1 MRPLFRWSLLV
12 LLVLAVP
19 IVPFVGFGAAAER
32 WIQTRLDQSV
42 SAPRATMFV
51 IGVLATDVFLP
62 VPSSA
67 VSTFAGQRLGI
78 IGGALA
84 SWIGMTL
91 GAVAAFA
98 LARRFGK
105 PLAERLAGHVELA
118 RMERLTD
125 RHGTR
130 LIVIT
135 RALPVLA
142 EASVLVMGAARLS
155 WRKFLPAAMLSNLG
169 LSAVYAT
176 CGALSREAGIE
187 LTALIA
193 SIALPLLAAALAKRF
208 WPVAD
213 PVGSA

>member
-1 MRPLFRWSLLV
+1 
-12 LLVLAVP
+12 
-19 IVPFVGFGAAAER
+19 
-32 WIQTRLDQSV
+32 
-42 SAPRATMFV
+42 
-51 IGVLATDVFLP
+51 
-62 VPSSA
+62 

-78 IGGALA
+78 VAGALA

-98 LARRFGK
+98 LARCFGK
-105 PLAERLAGHVELA
+105 PLAERLAGPVELA

-130 LIVIT
+130 LIVLT

-193 SIALPLLAAALAKRF
+193 SIALPLLAAAIAKRY
-208 WPVAD
+208 WPAAE

>member
-1 MRPLFRWSLLV
+1 MRPLFRWSLVV

-19 IVPFVGFGAAAER
+19 IVPFVGFGAAAEN

-42 SAPRATMFV
+42 SAPRAAMFV

-78 IGGALA
+78 IAGALA

-105 PLAERLAGHVELA
+105 PLAERLAGPVELA

-155 WRKFLPAAMLSNLG
+155 WRKFLPAAMLSNFG

-193 SIALPLLAAALAKRF
+193 SIALPLLAAALAKCL
-208 WPVAD
+208 WPAAE

>member
-1 MRPLFRWSLLV
+1 MRPLFRWSLVV

-19 IVPFVGFGAAAER
+19 IVPFVGFGAAAES

-42 SAPRATMFV
+42 SAPRAAMFV

-78 IGGALA
+78 VGGALA

-91 GAVAAFA
+91 GAVVAFA

-105 PLAERLAGHVELA
+105 PLAERLAGPVELA

-208 WPVAD
+208 WPAPETVA
-213 PVGSA
+213 SA